1 MAAVLGRILIVL
13 VVLAIVGAGVGL
25 FITRPRTL
33 PNAELIADYKPNI
46 ANGQVVF
53 NAGNCSA
60 CHMTPGQDDR
70 TQLAGGL
77 KMVSPFGTFFTPNIS
92 SDKQYGIGGWTEAQF
107 VNAMKRGTGKNGEHL
122 YPAFPYSSYSLLKTS
137 DVRDLWAYMQTL
149 PASATP
155 SKPHELKF
163 PFNIR
168 LAVGGWKF
176 LYFKP
181 HEFVADSTKSAAWNR
196 GAYLAEGPA
205 HCAECH
211 SPRNALGGVEAGKEY
226 AGAPNLEKGGRF
238 ASNITPSKDG
248 IGDWSEQDITDFL
261 KSGMDK
267 CFNEPEGM
275 KDVIASTSQYSD
287 EDAAAMGV
295 YIHALPARDGNG
307 KEKTC

>member
-107 VNAMKRGTGKNGEHL
+107 VNAM
-122 YPAFPYSSYSLLKTS
+122 
-137 DVRDLWAYMQTL
+137 
-149 PASATP
+149 
-155 SKPHELKF
+155 
-163 PFNIR
+163 
-168 LAVGGWKF
+168 
-176 LYFKP
+176 
-181 HEFVADSTKSAAWNR
+181 
-196 GAYLAEGPA
+196 
-205 HCAECH
+205 
-211 SPRNALGGVEAGKEY
+211 
-226 AGAPNLEKGGRF
+226 
-238 ASNITPSKDG
+238 
-248 IGDWSEQDITDFL
+248 
-261 KSGMDK
+261 
-267 CFNEPEGM
+267 
-275 KDVIASTSQYSD
+275 
-287 EDAAAMGV
+287 
-295 YIHALPARDGNG
+295 
-307 KEKTC
+307 